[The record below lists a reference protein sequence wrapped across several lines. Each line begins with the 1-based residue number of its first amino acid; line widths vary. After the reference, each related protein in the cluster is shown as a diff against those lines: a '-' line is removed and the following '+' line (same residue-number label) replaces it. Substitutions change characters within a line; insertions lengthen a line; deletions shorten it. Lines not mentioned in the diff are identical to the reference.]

1 MWPHVFLRA
10 SGFPLR
16 HFEDPQIIAL
26 LTWLLLNI
34 FIFSLFAYCLFF
46 FFLNQIEVPWNTGMS
61 SSVS

>member
-46 FFLNQIEVPWNTGMS
+46 FFFKSDRSTLEHRDE
-61 SSVS
+61 